1 MMMQMA
7 VNKQGNIAG
16 MYYNT
21 SDDVSLPI
29 QGAVD
34 RTTQRAAWTVGDKKN
49 TVLETGIYN
58 LTKEETPVLVHFGDQ
73 KTQNWLMVRLDKPES
88 DSQDMFGPAP
98 GSSSAAAGAGPKP
111 APGPPA
117 PSDQ

>member
-21 SDDVSLPI
+21 SDDAAQPI

-34 RTTQRAAWTVGDKKN
+34 EKTQRAAWTIGDKKN
-49 TVLETGIYN
+49 TVLETGIFN
-58 LTKEETPVLVHFGDQ
+58 LTKDETPVLVHFGDQ
-73 KTQNWLMVRLDKPES
+73 KTQQWLMVRLNKPETGG
-88 DSQDMFGPAP
+88 QDVFGPP
-98 GSSSAAAGAGPKP
+98 AAGAVEPP
-111 APGPPA
+111 SPGPAA
-117 PSDQ
+117 PSGL